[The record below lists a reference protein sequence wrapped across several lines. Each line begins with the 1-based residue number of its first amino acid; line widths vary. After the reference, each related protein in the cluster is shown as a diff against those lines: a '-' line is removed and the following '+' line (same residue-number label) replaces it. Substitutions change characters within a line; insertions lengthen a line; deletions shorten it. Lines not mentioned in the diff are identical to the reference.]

1 MNLLGSLEAVLV
13 EDDEYGGG
21 RDGEDQ
27 PHHDEHAVANQR

>member
-13 EDDEYGGG
+13 EDYEYGSG